1 MLMGMENQYEKK
13 WKRWISIS
21 WKDSIITLGILIM
34 AFGTCVLF
42 RIIEPEFSRTS
53 MVFLFAV
60 FLVARFTNGYVYG
73 IVASFVGI
81 GCVNFFFTE
90 PVMEFNFSMS
100 GYPLAIACKLVVAIV
115 TGAMTTQIKQ
125 QNQVKLGAEKEKV
138 RGNLLRAVS
147 HDIRT
152 PLTSIMGASSALLD
166 NTVELDAG
174 EQKKLVRGIY
184 EEAQWLLR
192 MVENLLSVTRIDEEY
207 RGDIQKTEEPAEEI
221 VAEAVAKF
229 KKRYPQKEV
238 RVRIPQEYIQV
249 SVDPILIEQVLIN
262 LLENVIHHAHSA
274 TEIVVEL
281 RREGENAV
289 FEVADNGA
297 GIKKEILP
305 YLFSEGFYYGDEDGG
320 DKRRNMGIGLSV
332 CQTIVKVHGGT
343 MTVMNRPKP
352 EHGAIFAFLIPIANT
367 EATE

>member
-1 MLMGMENQYEKK
+1 MGMESKYEKK
-13 WKRWISIS
+13 WKRWISFS
-21 WKDSIITLGILIM
+21 WKDSFITLGILFL
-34 AFGTCVLF
+34 AFCTCVLF
-42 RIIEPEFSRTS
+42 RIIEPEFGRTS

-60 FLVARFTNGYVYG
+60 FLVARFTNGYLYG
-73 IVASFVGI
+73 VVASIIAI

-90 PVMEFNFSMS
+90 PFMAFNFTMS
-100 GYPLAIACKLVVAIV
+100 GYPLAIACMLFVAIG

-125 QNQVKLGAEKEKV
+125 QNVVKLGAEKEKV

-152 PLTSIMGASSALLD
+152 PLTSIMGASSALMD
-166 NTVELDAG
+166 NAVEIDKD

-221 VAEAVAKF
+221 VVEAVTKF
-229 KKRYPQKEV
+229 RKRYPQRDV
-238 RVRIPQEYIQV
+238 NVSIPQEYIQV

-262 LLENVIHHAHSA
+262 LLENVVHHARSA

-281 RREGENAV
+281 RRENENAI
-289 FEVADNGA
+289 FEVADNGV
-297 GIKKEILP
+297 GINKEMLP
-305 YLFSEGFYYGDEDGG
+305 FLFTEGFTYGDGDSG

-343 MTVMNRPKP
+343 MSVKNRPKP
-352 EHGAIFAFLIPIANT
+352 EHGAIFAFSLPIAGSEKT
-367 EATE
+367 EI

>member
-1 MLMGMENQYEKK
+1 MGSENRYEKK
-13 WKRWISIS
+13 WKMWISFS
-21 WKDSIITLGILIM
+21 WKDVFTTIGFLLL
-34 AFGTCVLF
+34 ALATCIVF

-60 FLVARFTNGYVYG
+60 FLVARFTNGYLYSV
-73 IVASFVGI
+73 VASIIAI

-90 PVMEFNFSMS
+90 PFMAFNFSMS
-100 GYPLAIACKLVVAIV
+100 GYPLAIACMLFVAIG

-125 QNQVKLGAEKEKV
+125 QNLVKLGAEKEKM

-166 NTVELDAG
+166 NTGEISG
-174 EQKKLVRGIY
+174 EEQKKLVRGIY

-207 RGDIQKTEEPAEEI
+207 RGDIQKSEEPAEEI
-221 VAEAVAKF
+221 IAEAVAKF
-229 KKRYPQKEV
+229 RKRYPQKEV
-238 RVRIPQEYIQV
+238 TVSIPHEYIQV

-262 LLENVIHHAHSA
+262 LLENVVYHAKGA
-274 TEIVVEL
+274 TEILVEL
-281 RREGENAV
+281 RRDGENAT

-297 GIKKEILP
+297 GVKREILP
-305 YLFSEGFYYGDEDGG
+305 YLFSEGFYYIDEDGG

-332 CQTIVKVHGGT
+332 CQTIVKVHGGK
-343 MTVMNRPKP
+343 MTIRNKKMP
-352 EHGAIFAFLIPIANT
+352 EHGAIFGFTIPITNT
-367 EATE
+367 EASEN